1 MDHIKSC
8 VGATARKVPSGWG
21 LDGIS
26 SASSSR
32 AHRLLQLVGQRINLR
47 LTCGIQR

>member
-1 MDHIKSC
+1 MDQIKSC

-26 SASSSR
+26 SAKLIPSASVI
-32 AHRLLQLVGQRINLR
+32 AIG
-47 LTCGIQR
+47 